1 MARFGGVCEAE
12 RRDEVLID
20 VREGDTPILLR
31 DQFADVLYAAVVPAC
46 SKGQDCRTCF
56 RGGAGHAP
64 TDSI

>member
-31 DQFADVLYAAVVPAC
+31 DQSANVLYAAVVPAY
-46 SKGQDCRTCF
+46 SRGQDWGAGFQGR
-56 RGGAGHAP
+56 AGHAP
-64 TDSI
+64 ADPI